1 VFQHTLS
8 IKFIMMKKVFNRSLI
23 RAFTLLLLTAL
34 TLRGSSQ
41 KLEFVVHADPVISW
55 MGSNES
61 EYQGEGARAGF
72 DIGLNVL
79 HFFAQN
85 YAISSGIS
93 FVSAGG
99 RQSATEIHTM
109 VFNNFTQTIPA
120 GEEMKYNLRYMNIPL
135 GIRLQTNQVGYLTY
149 FTDLGFDIRLLL
161 KSTVDIPAMQISK
174 ENAKNEVYGLNAG
187 WHLGGGI
194 EYELSIDA
202 SIIAGISYAQD
213 FFDITKDLAD
223 VYQPDDRTGLR
234 MIRIRLGLKF

>member
-1 VFQHTLS
+1 
-8 IKFIMMKKVFNRSLI
+8 MKRVYNSSLL
-23 RAFTLLLLTAL
+23 RALTLLLLTAL
-34 TLRGSSQ
+34 SMRGNSQ
-41 KLEFVVHADPVISW
+41 ELVFVVHADPVISW

-79 HFFAQN
+79 HFFAPN

-93 FVSAGG
+93 LISAVG
-99 RQSATEIHTM
+99 RQSATEDHIM
-109 VFNNFTQTIPA
+109 VFNNFTPTISA
-120 GEEMKYNLRYMNIPL
+120 GDEMKYNLRYMNIPL
-135 GIRLQTNQVGYLTY
+135 GIHLQTNQVGYLTY
-149 FTDLGFDIRLLL
+149 FTDLGFDVRLLL

-174 ENAKNEVYGLNAG
+174 ENASNEVYGLNAG

-213 FFDITKDLAD
+213 FFDLTKDLED
-223 VYQPDDRTGLR
+223 VSQPDDRTGLR